1 MDNTILVNI
10 KDKINKQQ
18 AISPCLFL
26 GQNNELTN
34 AKVHEFASQLMADH
48 QIPKDYI
55 YTLEDNG
62 EKIKISEIKEFI
74 KASNSLP
81 GYDFQI
87 FIIENISRLTI
98 QSANSCLKFFE
109 EPGKH
114 NIILLSSQSESGIL
128 DTILSRVQ
136 NIHLGGNNK
145 KSENTYFQSLLSQI
159 ANGDK
164 QEAIQYFYNLKW
176 EKQEYIDFLENIII
190 YAKKH
195 FVFLDILENI
205 ESDLVW
211 IKQNN
216 VNAKYIID
224 KYLLTL

>member
-1 MDNTILVNI
+1 MDNKSLEHIQE
-10 KDKINKQQ
+10 KINKKQ

-26 GQNNELTN
+26 GKNMELVN
-34 AKVHEFASQLMADH
+34 AKVLDFAKELTQKH
-48 QIPKDYI
+48 NIPKDYI
-55 YTLEDNG
+55 YTLKDNW
-62 EKIKISEIKEFI
+62 EKIKIWEIKEFI
-74 KASNSLP
+74 NASNSLP
-81 GYDFQI
+81 GYDFQV

-98 QSANSCLKFFE
+98 QSSNSCLKFFE

-114 NIILLSSQSESGIL
+114 NIILLTNNSQSGIL

-136 NIHLGGNNK
+136 TIELGGISTQN
-145 KSENTYFQSLLSQI
+145 ENTYFQSLLQQI
-159 ANGDK
+159 AEWNT
-164 QEAIQYFYNLKW
+164 QEALQYFYNFKW
-176 EKQEYIDFLENIII
+176 DKQEYIDFLENIIL

-195 FVFLDILENI
+195 FVFLDSLDEI
-205 ESDLVW
+205 ESDLLW